1 MSYRFSPFLKQE
13 DDLANRL
20 HEMLEGDVL
29 DQIMQMTG
37 CMDNPDDTAQRNAM
51 EVKSLRVQPDIM
63 PRLYGMLQ
71 EVRLRLGFKPEVHV
85 FITNSSS
92 VNACT
97 YFATTS
103 GRPLIIELNSALVEM
118 MSEEELCFVVGHEL
132 GHQIAGNFQLE
143 KLIRFVYPDLNMA
156 PLLFRLKVLMWRQL
170 CELEAD
176 RFGYL
181 AVGDLSVC
189 VSAFFKMHTGL
200 NLEGI
205 HINVD
210 AFIEHNRK
218 LLSHYTEGEFLSFSN
233 FDHPADS
240 IRVEALTAFANAET
254 EEELETTMCALI
266 YAISRVSTTKVGEN
280 MPYFIAS
287 AGLIIANA
295 DGNITKEETDYILQ
309 KISEFNLFPHSVL
322 EEVCD
327 GDVNG
332 YFQKSVE
339 NILSLD
345 ADMRPVLL
353 EFMMDQVISDSKL
366 NVDEVNLVLKIGEE
380 VLGFSREE
388 VMTSF
393 ALRIRQKFQ
402 PSFSAICN

>member
-97 YFATTS
+97 YFATTP

-240 IRVEALTAFANAET
+240 IRVEALTAFANAQT
-254 EEELETTMCALI
+254 EEELEKTMCGLI
-266 YAISRVSTTKVGEN
+266 YAISRVSTTKVEEC
-280 MPYFIAS
+280 MPYFVAS

-295 DGNITKEETDYILQ
+295 DGNITEEETEFILQ

-322 EEVCD
+322 EEVCE

-332 YFQKSVE
+332 YFRKSVE
-339 NILSLD
+339 EILSLD
-345 ADMRPVLL
+345 ADMKPLLL
-353 EFMMDQVISDSKL
+353 EFMLDQVISDSKL
-366 NVDEVNLVLKIGEE
+366 NVDEVNLVIKIGQE
-380 VLGFSREE
+380 VLGFSPEE
-388 VMTSF
+388 VMASF